1 MVKGESIP
9 SRSFQ
14 LRPRA
19 IRIALVYLLVLSIAM
34 FRFERLDLLAGL
46 ALAHLVLYAAL
57 RLEAGPL
64 VRIVRRLSLFF
75 FFILLVN
82 AVQWS
87 ALTGPPADWIDI
99 DGLWTGLAL
108 SLRVLIIVVASTLV
122 RLAAPPGAF
131 ADAIRAFG
139 LPRTAALAVDGVF
152 ELIGTNGPGGGGG
165 QGKGRGKGRGKQKGS
180 GGGQG
185 RAGRTASDASAG
197 LTWSDF
203 RQRRLDALLDILR
216 DSLERAQRWIA
227 QRAPDLP
234 DSAVRDASLVLMTA
248 LAIMSVR
255 FLQILPG
262 LPIAPGH
269 KNLLIVPLYLFVA
282 VSTRSRFG
290 ATQCGLAIGLLSFL
304 FGQGRFGVFEV
315 LQWLLPGLAADLLAP
330 VLGRLRGALRWP
342 AFALAGLILGALRFS
357 AGLLMI
363 VLAGGHPGLFAIY
376 FPFLLSQAAFATAG
390 AGLTPWLLNRWT
402 ALERSSHPPNRGT
415 PS

>member
-1 MVKGESIP
+1 MEEEESIP
-9 SRSFQ
+9 RRSFE
-14 LRPRA
+14 LSPRA
-19 IRIALVYLLVLSIAM
+19 IRLALVYLLVLSVAM

-46 ALAHLVLYAAL
+46 AVAHLVLYAAL
-57 RLEAGPL
+57 KLDGQPL
-64 VRIVRRLSLFF
+64 VRILRRLSLFF
-75 FFILLVN
+75 LFILLVN

-87 ALTGPPADWIDI
+87 ALTDSPANWIDD

-122 RLAAPPGAF
+122 RLAAPAGAF

-152 ELIGTNGPGGGGG
+152 ELIGSERAPGS
-165 QGKGRGKGRGKQKGS
+165 GRGKGRGQ
-180 GGGQG
+180 GGGDG
-185 RAGRTASDASAG
+185 RGGGRGGSAAKTSGAAG

-203 RQRRLDALLDILR
+203 RNRRLDALFDILR
-216 DSLERAQRWIA
+216 DSLDRSQRWIA
-227 QRAPDLP
+227 RRAPDLSE
-234 DSAVRDASLVLMTA
+234 SAVRDASLVLMTA

-315 LQWLLPGLAADLLAP
+315 LQWLLPGVAADLMAP
-330 VLGRLRGALRWP
+330 FLRRVRGVFRWPVFAVAGLVLGV
-342 AFALAGLILGALRFS
+342 LRFS

-363 VLAGGHPGLFAIY
+363 LLAGGHPGLFAIY
-376 FPFLLSQAAFATAG
+376 LPFLLSQAAFATVG
-390 AGLTPWLLNRWT
+390 ASLTPWLTKRWT
-402 ALERSSHPPNRGT
+402 AMEPQPPPSNRGSST
-415 PS
+415 

>member
-1 MVKGESIP
+1 MEEEESIP
-9 SRSFQ
+9 RRSFE
-14 LRPRA
+14 LSPRA
-19 IRIALVYLLVLSIAM
+19 IRLALVYLLVLSVAM

-46 ALAHLVLYAAL
+46 AVAHLVLYAAL
-57 RLEAGPL
+57 KLDGQPL
-64 VRIVRRLSLFF
+64 VRILRRLSLFF
-75 FFILLVN
+75 LFILLVN

-87 ALTGPPADWIDI
+87 ALTDSPANWIDD

-122 RLAAPPGAF
+122 RLAAPAGAF

-152 ELIGTNGPGGGGG
+152 ELIGSERAPGS
-165 QGKGRGKGRGKQKGS
+165 GRGKGRGQ
-180 GGGQG
+180 GGGDG
-185 RAGRTASDASAG
+185 RGGGRGGSAAKTSGAAG

-203 RQRRLDALLDILR
+203 RNRRLDGLFDILR
-216 DSLERAQRWIA
+216 DSLDRSQRWIA
-227 QRAPDLP
+227 RRAPDLSE
-234 DSAVRDASLVLMTA
+234 SAVRDASLVLMTA

-315 LQWLLPGLAADLLAP
+315 LQWLLPGVAADLMAP
-330 VLGRLRGALRWP
+330 FLRRVRGVFRWPVFAVAGLVLGV
-342 AFALAGLILGALRFS
+342 LRFS

-363 VLAGGHPGLFAIY
+363 LLAGGHPGLFAIY
-376 FPFLLSQAAFATAG
+376 LPFLLSQAAFATVG
-390 AGLTPWLLNRWT
+390 ASLTPWLTKRWT
-402 ALERSSHPPNRGT
+402 AMEPQPPPSNRGSST
-415 PS
+415 

>member
-1 MVKGESIP
+1 MEEKESIP
-9 SRSFQ
+9 RRSFE
-14 LRPRA
+14 LSPRA
-19 IRIALVYLLVLSIAM
+19 IRLALIYLLVLSVAM

-46 ALAHLVLYAAL
+46 AVTHLVLYTAL
-57 RLEAGPL
+57 KLDAQPL

-75 FFILLVN
+75 LFILLVN

-87 ALTGPPADWIDI
+87 ALTDSPANWIDD

-122 RLAAPPGAF
+122 RLAAPAGAF

-152 ELIGTNGPGGGGG
+152 ELIGTERGPGSGSGRGGGKGRSQGGGGG
-165 QGKGRGKGRGKQKGS
+165 SGS
-180 GGGQG
+180 SGS
-185 RAGRTASDASAG
+185 AAKTPDAAAG

-216 DSLERAQRWIA
+216 DSLERAQHWIA
-227 QRAPDLP
+227 RRAPDLP
-234 DSAVRDASLVLMTA
+234 ESAVRDASLVLMTA

-315 LQWLLPGLAADLLAP
+315 LQWLLPGVAADLMAP
-330 VLGRLRGALRWP
+330 LLRRIRGALRWP
-342 AFALAGLILGALRFS
+342 AYALAGLILGALRFS

-363 VLAGGHPGLFAIY
+363 LLAGGHPGLFAIY
-376 FPFLLSQAAFATAG
+376 FPFLLSQATFATAG
-390 AGLTPWLLNRWT
+390 ASLTPWLTKRWS
-402 ALERSSHPPNRGT
+402 AMEPPSPPSKRGSST
-415 PS
+415 